1 MSWLLFDYSTRGNI
15 TNISDIIHNELLRY
29 ISKGSGLIYLILINA
44 FFFFILP
51 HLIYPI
57 FVHFSCND
65 MFYMYVIGS
74 TILHWIFLFLSLL
87 FWNVLYTLKIPYFE
101 KFRITNEPWPWE
113 QNPEDYK
120 RLKKDTYLTVFI
132 NNFIIIPLSLCIP
145 ILTGSAKFSLKAEDY
160 PSPFEIMWHITC
172 CLIIEDFGF
181 YWLHRLFH
189 TSYLYKAIHK
199 KHHNYKKTVGIAATY
214 AHPIEFF
221 FVDLAPNGIGRRI
234 FGSKMHIITSYMLS
248 VIRIL
253 ETTDGHGGYEIPWS
267 PFRLLPL
274 SGSATFH
281 DYHHSHNLGNYGG
294 LFSFW
299 DTVCGT
305 NKKYLEY
312 IIKGN
317 KKLR

>member
-1 MSWLLFDYSTRGNI
+1 
-15 TNISDIIHNELLRY
+15 
-29 ISKGSGLIYLILINA
+29 
-44 FFFFILP
+44 
-51 HLIYPI
+51 
-57 FVHFSCND
+57 
-65 MFYMYVIGS
+65 
-74 TILHWIFLFLSLL
+74 
-87 FWNVLYTLKIPYFE
+87 
-101 KFRITNEPWPWE
+101 
-113 QNPEDYK
+113 
-120 RLKKDTYLTVFI
+120 
-132 NNFIIIPLSLCIP
+132 
-145 ILTGSAKFSLKAEDY
+145 
-160 PSPFEIMWHITC
+160 
-172 CLIIEDFGF
+172 
-181 YWLHRLFH
+181 
-189 TSYLYKAIHK
+189 
-199 KHHNYKKTVGIAATY
+199 
-214 AHPIEFF
+214 
-221 FVDLAPNGIGRRI
+221 
-234 FGSKMHIITSYMLS
+234 MHIITSYMLS